1 MTTLRISASRVV
13 LFVLLT
19 AFALTVDLTSK
30 SVVFNDL
37 GYPGA
42 DPNPTV
48 AGTHDRF
55 RFPVTREGESVQYIH
70 VDQVIS
76 FRLLTSFNK
85 GALWGLGQDY
95 TWVFAALSMAAVVGI
110 PVWLFGFSAARSL
123 WLTIALALIL
133 GGTLGNLYD
142 RIGLHGC
149 RDTKGLPLPAVRDFL
164 LFTFG
169 SFHWPVFNFADV
181 FLVTGA
187 SMLVVHSLF
196 PIGSAG
202 TEPFASDGQDGEKP
216 AESAIKSAAI
226 AASVVTPPPR

>member
-110 PVWLFGFSAARSL
+110 PVWLFGFSAARASGSRL
-123 WLTIALALIL
+123 PWPSFWGAPSEIFTIASVCTAAAIRR
-133 GGTLGNLYD
+133 GS
-142 RIGLHGC
+142 RC
-149 RDTKGLPLPAVRDFL
+149 RPCVIFCSSR
-164 LFTFG
+164 
-169 SFHWPVFNFADV
+169 
-181 FLVTGA
+181 
-187 SMLVVHSLF
+187 
-196 PIGSAG
+196 
-202 TEPFASDGQDGEKP
+202 
-216 AESAIKSAAI
+216 SAASI
-226 AASVVTPPPR
+226 GPCLTSRMSFS